1 MITAFVKAYWK
12 QLLIVS
18 MLAAL
23 VAGGVV
29 ARIFTVTDSTTPGMR
44 RRRLTAKQ
52 KMRKPVNMMN
62 RRKQPM
68 NVRRSRGS
76 TGAQ

>member
-29 ARIFTVTDSTTPGMR
+29 AWNIHGYRQYDARNAEISV
-44 RRRLTAKQ
+44 
-52 KMRKPVNMMN
+52 
-62 RRKQPM
+62 
-68 NVRRSRGS
+68 
-76 TGAQ
+76 

>member
-29 ARIFTVTDSTTPGMR
+29 AWNIHG
-44 RRRLTAKQ
+44 
-52 KMRKPVNMMN
+52 
-62 RRKQPM
+62 
-68 NVRRSRGS
+68 
-76 TGAQ
+76 